1 MRRYLLITV
10 GLIAF
15 TMAILFASLVRHAL
29 VEAIRMRTYGRLSYL
44 RVALANYEYAHG
56 VLPPRQLADE
66 NGGVQFNWLVPV
78 LPYIEQ
84 GDLHSDLDLSSSWDS
99 PHNLAIAQSNS
110 SFLDFITRDSYI
122 ACPLDDQE
130 SIWNPL
136 TGLPRGQLNESP
148 SSIALIAVPMNGIR
162 LFEPFAISKDELRDV
177 ALNGKQSFFIRSDG
191 KCGFVQVANG
201 SIEFTVP

>member
-1 MRRYLLITV
+1 MRRSWLITV

-44 RVALANYEYAHG
+44 RLALANYEYAHG

-66 NGGVQFNWLVPV
+66 NGGVQFNWLVSV

-84 GDLHSDLDLSSSWDS
+84 GHLQSTLDLSNSWDT
-99 PHNLAIAQSNS
+99 PHNLDVAQSNS

-122 ACPLDDQE
+122 ACPLDDEE

-136 TGLPRGQLNESP
+136 TGLPNGQLNESP
-148 SSIALIAVPMNGIR
+148 SSIVLIAVPMNGIR
-162 LFEPFAISKDELRDV
+162 LFEPLSISKDELRV
-177 ALNGKQSFFIRSDG
+177 IALNGKQSFFIRSDG
-191 KCGFVQVANG
+191 KCGFVQVAKG
-201 SIEFTVP
+201 RVEFAVP